1 MIEHLHSITFRHWDC
16 SIRCLGAHALRK
28 LLELDCKEALENTL
42 QRELK
47 ELVSLDSVNVH
58 GALVALKEV
67 AEMFEDNDPRNQTVR
82 LCVSNLMS
90 ADNSCR
96 FSMPLLA
103 FVPRL

>member
-1 MIEHLHSITFRHWDC
+1 MIDHLHNITLRHWDC
-16 SIRCLGAHALRK
+16 SIRGLGAQALRK
-28 LLELDCKEALENTL
+28 LLEVDRKEMLEYAL

-67 AEMFEDNDPRNQTVR
+67 AEMFEDSDPRNQIVR
-82 LCVSNLMS
+82 LCVSSS
-90 ADNSCR
+90 ASIDNSCR
-96 FSMPLLA
+96 SSMPLLP